1 MAAPVI
7 VGIAGGSGSG
17 KSTIA
22 HGLATLTE
30 RFGSVVICQD
40 DYYKGI
46 GPGVDVEAYNFDE
59 PAALDLDLLA
69 HHLSELKRGHS
80 VAAPLYDFHAHGRRE
95 ETRSIAPCPL
105 VFVEGLFLF
114 AADPLRSAFDIR
126 FFIDVPAEERLRRRI
141 GRDTSDRGRTPE
153 DIRRQFES
161 QVEPMYRLHIAP
173 TRIHAHF
180 VLDMPHPDDQAY
192 CEQVVEMWRRI
203 EVRFGTA
210 ATSTPTESVP
220 EARQSRGAVATS
232 RTV

>member
-1 MAAPVI
+1 MFAPVI

-17 KSTIA
+17 KSTLA

-30 RFGSVVICQD
+30 RFGSTVICQD

-46 GPGVDVEAYNFDE
+46 PAGVDAAAYNFDE

-69 HHLSELKRGHS
+69 RHLCELKRGRPVS
-80 VAAPLYDFHAHGRRE
+80 APLYDFHAHGRRA
-95 ETRSIAPCPL
+95 ETRAIAPCSL

-114 AADPLRSAFDIR
+114 AAEPLRNAFDIR

-141 GRDTSDRGRTPE
+141 GRDTSDRGRSPE
-153 DIRRQFES
+153 DIRRQFEG

-173 TRIHAHF
+173 TRVHAHF
-180 VLDMPHPDDQAY
+180 VLEMPHPNDQAY

-203 EVRFGTA
+203 EARFEA
-210 ATSTPTESVP
+210 ADSPTRTGP
-220 EARQSRGAVATS
+220 GAEARPRHGAAHSSQTA
-232 RTV
+232 